1 MYKLFSKGE
10 RTLITKKIESGK
22 QLGTALRVYKDQQYS
37 WYEYAVQKKDNIY
50 YVYESEIEEKNIDG
64 EAYDY
69 QHVHKYSSLEDV
81 KEHFPNKY
89 GICFDDIH
97 PLKGTRIFEVTN
109 ADSYNADPWKKI

>member
-50 YVYESEIEEKNIDG
+50 YVYESDLTVE
-64 EAYDY
+64 
-69 QHVHKYSSLEDV
+69 SSQ
-81 KEHFPNKY
+81 
-89 GICFDDIH
+89 
-97 PLKGTRIFEVTN
+97 
-109 ADSYNADPWKKI
+109 